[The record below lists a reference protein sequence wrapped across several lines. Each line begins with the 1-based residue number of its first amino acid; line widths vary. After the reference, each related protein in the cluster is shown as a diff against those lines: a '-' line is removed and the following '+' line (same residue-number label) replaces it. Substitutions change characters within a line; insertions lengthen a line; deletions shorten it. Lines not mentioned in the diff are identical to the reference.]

1 MDLNHRLTMSYYQT
15 IGVINDTHEIYLVQH
30 NDTRQICVKKILK
43 VYNKSVYEE
52 LYNNPVEGTPRIIA
66 FQENDDKTE
75 LTLIEEYVSGT
86 PLQSK
91 IENSEITLNDIY
103 QYMNDLCSI
112 FEKLHAM
119 NPPIIHRDVKPSNII
134 ITSYNRAMLLDFNA
148 AKNLGNDTKSRDTV
162 LLGTQGY
169 AAPEQYGF
177 GESSQQ
183 TDIYS
188 LGIVLKEMAAASKDS
203 SEHLNDIISKATE
216 LDKNSR
222 YKSVTELK
230 NSILS
235 IQDPN
240 YNKVPPKLDWSR
252 LALPGFR
259 TKTPWKMIVASIGY
273 AFIFTL
279 VFFTDIQPY
288 NLITTILFDLFAFSE
303 FMAIILGTCNYMD
316 IHKLMPLCRHKNT
329 IVQILGILLVDVIL
343 LLLIAALYFIIAL
356 SLPLP

>member
-52 LYNNPVEGTPRIIA
+52 LFNNPVMGTPRIIA
-66 FQENDDKTE
+66 FEEDISKRE
-75 LTLIEEYVSGT
+75 LTIIEEFVSGVS
-86 PLQSK
+86 LQSK
-91 IENSEITLNDIY
+91 IENSEVTLNDIY
-103 QYMNDLCSI
+103 QYMDDLCSI
-112 FEKLHAM
+112 FEKLHSM

-134 ITSYNRAMLLDFNA
+134 ITNYNRAMLLDFNA
-148 AKNLGNDTKSRDTV
+148 AKNYENDSKTRDTV

-177 GESSQQ
+177 GASTPQ
-183 TDIYS
+183 TDIYA
-188 LGIVLKEMAAASKDS
+188 LGIILKEMASSSKDS
-203 SEHLNDIISKATE
+203 CEQFNEIIRKSTE
-216 LDKNSR
+216 LDQNSR

-235 IQDPN
+235 IQDSN
-240 YNKVPPKLDWSR
+240 YSKLPPISIWSR

-259 TKTPWKMIVASIGY
+259 TKTPWKMIVACIGY

-279 VFFTDIQPY
+279 VFFTDIKPY

-356 SLPLP
+356 PLPLP